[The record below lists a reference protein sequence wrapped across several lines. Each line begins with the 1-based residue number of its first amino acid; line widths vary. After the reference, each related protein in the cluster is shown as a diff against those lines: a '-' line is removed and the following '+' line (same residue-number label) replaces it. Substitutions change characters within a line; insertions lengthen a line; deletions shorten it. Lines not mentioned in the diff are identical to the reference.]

1 MYLHPSGTT
10 ESSATPI
17 VVPTVIF
24 FLLFLLGTGLTIA
37 GALLFYWKSRHASCT
52 LKEASEYATVY
63 ISREFLDSAENKVQ
77 KGDSLENIYDSVD
90 ELSIREV
97 ENATEE
103 SCGTKVVSQCM
114 KTASDAVGATEDTAS
129 KLLDERCVP
138 PDAGGSEST
147 YQEIADPS
155 IQSSTYAH
163 LYSTLPL
170 HQGERA
176 DTLHQGERA
185 DSLHQGERAD
195 TLHQGERADTLHQG
209 ERADTLHQGERADTL
224 HQGERAD
231 TLHQG
236 ERADTLHQ
244 GERAD
249 TLHQGERADTLHQDA
264 ADVTE
269 TESNKEDRAPISDG
283 EDTASGSRDK
293 QEQL

>member
-1 MYLHPSGTT
+1 M
-10 ESSATPI
+10 A
-17 VVPTVIF
+17 
-24 FLLFLLGTGLTIA
+24 A
-37 GALLFYWKSRHASCT
+37 ALLFYWKSRHASCT

-63 ISREFLDSAENKVQ
+63 ISREFLDSAENKAQ

-90 ELSIREV
+90 ELSIREI

-185 DSLHQGERAD
+185 D
-195 TLHQGERADTLHQG
+195 
-209 ERADTLHQGERADTL
+209 TLHQGERADTL

-269 TESNKEDRAPISDG
+269 TESNKEERAPISDE
-283 EDTASGSRDK
+283 EDTAAGSRDE

>member
-17 VVPTVIF
+17 VVPTVVF
-24 FLLFLLGTGLTIA
+24 FLLFLLGTGLTMA
-37 GALLFYWKSRHASCT
+37 AALLFYWKSRHASCT

-90 ELSIREV
+90 ELSIREI

-176 DTLHQGERA
+176 DTLHQGK
-185 DSLHQGERAD
+185 
-195 TLHQGERADTLHQG
+195 
-209 ERADTLHQGERADTL
+209 
-224 HQGERAD
+224 
-231 TLHQG
+231 
-236 ERADTLHQ
+236 
-244 GERAD
+244 RAD

-269 TESNKEDRAPISDG
+269 TESNKEEAAAISDG